1 MTERPESSSIFNRR
15 QHERRYL
22 RGVATVVLSPKDSFE
37 VRTLD
42 ISAGGMAIVAAAN
55 PRPGTTFSIQVS
67 LPLRPKGFTA
77 IEARVQVMHS
87 ILASDEQGFKVGLQ
101 FVSLDAP
108 TAAAVIQYLKAA
120 G

>member
-1 MTERPESSSIFNRR
+1 MTTPPATGNRR
-15 QHERRYL
+15 QYDRCYL

-42 ISAGGMAIVAAAN
+42 ISSGGMAIVAAAN
-55 PRPGTTFSIQVS
+55 PRPGTTFSIKVS

-101 FVSLDAP
+101 FVNLDTA
-108 TAAAVIQYLKAA
+108 TAAAIVQFLTRP
-120 G
+120 